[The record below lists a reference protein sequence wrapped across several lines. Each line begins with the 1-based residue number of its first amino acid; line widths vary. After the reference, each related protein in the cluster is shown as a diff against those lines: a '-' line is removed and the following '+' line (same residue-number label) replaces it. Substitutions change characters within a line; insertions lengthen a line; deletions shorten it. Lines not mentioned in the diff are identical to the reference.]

1 MAGQMS
7 LGRWGMALLLMV
19 AGIDYVNALT
29 GFLLEKIGLSE
40 SARGQQSGQVIW
52 PWTASIATSVTKP
65 WGRSAHFR
73 HHPDRRDRHL

>member
-1 MAGQMS
+1 
-7 LGRWGMALLLMV
+7 MALLLV
-19 AGIDYVNALT
+19 AGIDDVNALT
-29 GFLLEKIGLSE
+29 GFLLEKITRIGLNG

-52 PWTASIATSVTKP
+52 PWTATIATPVTKP